1 MDRYELVVL
10 KTLAICEYG
19 VSLPCSSFTTCRKYM
34 FYWIIYLALQ
44 TICGLDHLLAVRNI
58 QLIGPV
64 WILLKIHPKFLTI

>member
-44 TICGLDHLLAVRNI
+44 TIYV
-58 QLIGPV
+58 V
-64 WILLKIHPKFLTI
+64 WITFWQFKTFS